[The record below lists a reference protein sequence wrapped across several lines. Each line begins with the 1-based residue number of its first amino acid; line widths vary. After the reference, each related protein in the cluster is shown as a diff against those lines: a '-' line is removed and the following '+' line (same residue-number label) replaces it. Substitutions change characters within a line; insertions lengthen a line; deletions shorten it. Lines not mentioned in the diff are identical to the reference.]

1 MEISNQLPD
10 CVQQWVGGPPHE
22 PIIFEKKEMLTVG
35 NELEENF
42 QQRVL
47 PKDCFSNI
55 KKSSKFDKVLFMLRT
70 FTTTE
75 FCLVQLCARAHPLII
90 FFLFTFIKI

>member
-1 MEISNQLPD
+1 
-10 CVQQWVGGPPHE
+10 
-22 PIIFEKKEMLTVG
+22 MLTVG
-35 NELEENF
+35 NELEEDF

-55 KKSSKFDKVLFMLRT
+55 KKSYKFDKVLFMLRT

-75 FCLVQLCARAHPLII
+75 LYLVQLYTRAHPLII
-90 FFLFTFIKI
+90 FFLFTFMTKKYGNNNQHKNAFCH